1 MGCRTCGTTSRA
13 GRIIAEIIERNAG
26 AQTEALLGGMGAAK
40 AKAPFKSK
48 KKKSTAKKSTKKSTK
63 KTSTKESTSSDK

>member
-13 GRIIAEIIERNAG
+13 GRTIAGIIERNAG

-48 KKKSTAKKSTKKSTK
+48 KKSTAKKSTK
-63 KTSTKESTSSDK
+63 STSSKKETETKS